1 MKQHEVSFA
10 DGVAVALGR
19 LPLGLRREV
28 EVVLDLIAWMPYRT
42 GTVLVE
48 SAMDHEVRSVQAA
61 QGVVMKYRA
70 PKRKAGQKIQG
81 FHKLLVLSVEH
92 VDL

>member
-10 DGVAVALGR
+10 EGVAVALGR
-19 LPLGLRREV
+19 LPLTLRREV
-28 EVVLDLIAWMPYRT
+28 ECTLDLIAWLPRRT
-42 GTVLVE
+42 GTVLETME
-48 SAMDHEVRSVQAA
+48 SAHEVRSVQAA
-61 QGVVMKYRA
+61 QGVVMKYQV